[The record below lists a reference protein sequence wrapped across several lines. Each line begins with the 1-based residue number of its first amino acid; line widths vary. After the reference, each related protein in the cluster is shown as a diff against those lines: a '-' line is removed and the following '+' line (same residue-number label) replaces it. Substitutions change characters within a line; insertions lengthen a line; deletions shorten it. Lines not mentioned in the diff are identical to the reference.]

1 MKIKTFYFLFLFTY
15 SFYLNALK
23 IQPLGTHQ
31 KPKIYSLNQLK
42 NLAHIDKNK
51 VLKIT
56 KNPFPIK
63 CTHDVLTFS
72 HLCPHWSTWNVFSDE
87 EFYEGNNNW
96 LQYTS
101 FIKKINFKMPI
112 IIWQPLESSQK
123 PYLTLDIP
131 IFEGLQFDDRAS
143 IDIPNDIKVH
153 TPQLAFSNE
162 KNLYYFLK
170 QGHTCKSLQLLAS
183 DWTHSLINSENHLIL
198 PQNLPERMKKLTIP
212 LLELGTGCFQNHTTL
227 NKVTLHDIKRLQDN
241 VFSNCIE
248 LTEVEADD
256 LEVIGAN
263 CFCNCPKLKKVHF
276 KNLRTVG
283 DPCFINYYSL
293 HKTNDPLEITIGNLE
308 GFKNLTNMLQENADD
323 LQTTVIIH
331 LEK

>member
-23 IQPLGTHQ
+23 IQPIGANEET
-31 KPKIYSLNQLK
+31 KTYSFVKLK
-42 NLAHIDKNK
+42 ALSYINKDK
-51 VLKIT
+51 VFKIT
-56 KNPFPIK
+56 ENPFPIR
-63 CTHDVLTFS
+63 CTHDVLNFS

-87 EFYEGNNNW
+87 EFYEGNSSW

-112 IIWQPLESSQK
+112 IIWQPLERSQK
-123 PYLTLDIP
+123 PYLTFDIP

-143 IDIPNDIKVH
+143 IDIPHDIKVH
-153 TPQLAFSNE
+153 TQQLAFSNE

-170 QGHTCKSLQLLAS
+170 QGHNCKSLQLLAS
-183 DWTHSLINSENHLIL
+183 DWTHSLINSENHLIF
-198 PQNLPERMKKLTIP
+198 PQNLPERMKKLAIP

-227 NKVTLHDIKRLQDN
+227 NKVTLHGIKQLQDN

-263 CFCNCPKLKKVHF
+263 CFCNCPKLKKVHL

-283 DPCFINYYSL
+283 NPCFINYYSL
-293 HKTNDPLEITIGNLE
+293 HETNDPLEITVGNPE

-323 LQTTVIIH
+323 LQSTVITH
-331 LEK
+331 LEN